1 MLGRKTGWPFLV
13 GMGWDERAAQSQ
25 SSLGL
30 EWRFRQT
37 LSFSLNKRQ
46 LTSFSFLAFMHCV
59 RLMCVSVCQ
68 AKPSNSS
75 WHRHRPLSQNK
86 QPTQLQQQQQQQH
99 GISSDDDP
107 RFKLCTE
114 SALIEVFLSPCIS
127 LSSSLDCVL
136 GKCKLWLP
144 WSAYCMPRYTMRYTM
159 VYPYTIFDICLSTPI
174 FHFLLAFCNWW
185 GFICAQM
192 ISRSVSRVLLIQ
204 NVSGNGILSSFVS
217 GDSANCLII
226 GWHVK
231 IQVLVIYGLLDKS
244 R

>member
-1 MLGRKTGWPFLV
+1 MRGPLSL
-13 GMGWDERAAQSQ
+13 SL
-25 SSLGL
+25 SLGL

-86 QPTQLQQQQQQQH
+86 QPTQLQQQQQH
-99 GISSDDDP
+99 SISSDDDP

-127 LSSSLDCVL
+127 LS
-136 GKCKLWLP
+136 LP
-144 WSAYCMPRYTMRYTM
+144 LLIVCWESVNCDSHGVPIACPDTPCDTPNTHIPYSISAYR
-159 VYPYTIFDICLSTPI
+159 
-174 FHFLLAFCNWW
+174 LLFFTFFWPFVIDE
-185 GFICAQM
+185 G
-192 ISRSVSRVLLIQ
+192 
-204 NVSGNGILSSFVS
+204 SFV
-217 GDSANCLII
+217 L
-226 GWHVK
+226 
-231 IQVLVIYGLLDKS
+231 

>member
-1 MLGRKTGWPFLV
+1 M
-13 GMGWDERAAQSQ
+13 
-25 SSLGL
+25 
-30 EWRFRQT
+30 RFRVP
-37 LSFSLNKRQ
+37 S
-46 LTSFSFLAFMHCV
+46 
-59 RLMCVSVCQ
+59 Q

-86 QPTQLQQQQQQQH
+86 QPTQLQQQQQH

-127 LSSSLDCVL
+127 LPLLIVCWESVNCDSHGVPIACPDTPCDV
-136 GKCKLWLP
+136 
-144 WSAYCMPRYTMRYTM
+144 
-159 VYPYTIFDICLSTPI
+159 PYTIFDICLSTPI

-204 NVSGNGILSSFVS
+204 NVSGNGILSSSLS
-217 GDSANCLII
+217 GDC
-226 GWHVK
+226 
-231 IQVLVIYGLLDKS
+231 
-244 R
+244 